1 MLSQMSEAPLNQVV
15 TWYYAYLAFQNS
27 KKDFPDFLCVIRQTL
42 DKYTW
47 KLGVFR
53 KLFLSAYWEGPK
65 PFKNAI
71 KEQIICTTYYR

>member
-1 MLSQMSEAPLNQVV
+1 MLIWRFK
-15 TWYYAYLAFQNS
+15 T
-27 KKDFPDFLCVIRQTL
+27 KKKIPDFLCVIRQTL

-71 KEQIICTTYYR
+71 KEQIICTTYYRLLTICKAFKVTP